1 MTLKALTLAA
11 LAVTGLAAAAPE
23 LFDAEGYRTGGYR
36 GVVPTAPAGV
46 ARIDADGVVRLIA
59 RGEAL
64 LIDVTPAEGGSYDPA
79 SGAWRLAAPRASLPG
94 AHWFP
99 EAGRGRPDPRIGRWF
114 MTEVAALARARPR
127 ATLVLFCLADCWMS
141 WNAALRLRRAGYS
154 RIRWFAEGSDGWR
167 EAGRPLVEV
176 RPYGKV
182 P

>member
-1 MTLKALTLAA
+1 MKLKALSLAA
-11 LAVTGLAAAAPE
+11 LAVTGLAAAPPD

-36 GVVPTAPAGV
+36 GVVPSAPEGV
-46 ARIDADGVVRLIA
+46 ARIDAAGVARLIA
-59 RGEAL
+59 RGNAV
-64 LIDVTPAEGGSYDPA
+64 LIDVTPAEGGSYDPKT
-79 SGAWRLAAPRASLPG
+79 GEWRLATPRASLAG

-114 MTEVAALARARPR
+114 MTEVAALARARPC

-141 WNAALRLRRAGYS
+141 WNAALRLRRAGFS
-154 RIRWFAEGSDGWR
+154 RILWFPEGSDGWR
-167 EAGRPLVEV
+167 EAGRPLVQV